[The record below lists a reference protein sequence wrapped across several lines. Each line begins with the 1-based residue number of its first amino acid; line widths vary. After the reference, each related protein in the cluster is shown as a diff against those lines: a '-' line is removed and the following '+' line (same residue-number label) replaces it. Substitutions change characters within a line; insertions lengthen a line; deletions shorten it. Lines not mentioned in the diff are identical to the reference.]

1 MNIPF
6 PFDFPENKTTFMR
19 RASYAAFT
27 DPKTGK
33 SSFVKRLRGD
43 FYPRFHVY
51 LETDKDNRD
60 YISLHLDQK
69 KTSYEGAHAHNA
81 EYEGGAVEVEGKRLA
96 GLIKN
101 QMDNAKQSPKNN
113 MEPQGF
119 FSKLFK

>member
-1 MNIPF
+1 MDIPF

-27 DPKTGK
+27 DPKTG
-33 SSFVKRLRGD
+33 SSSYVKRLRGD

-51 LETDKDNRD
+51 LETDKDNRSF
-60 YISLHLDQK
+60 ISLHLDQK
-69 KTSYEGAHAHNA
+69 QASYEGSHAHSA
-81 EYEGGAVEVEGKRLA
+81 EYDGLVVETEGKRLQ

-101 QMDNAKQSPKNN
+101 QMDNFKQNKKNQP
-113 MEPQGF
+113 ESQGF